1 MYNEKRCGIKMKKT
15 TKKITG
21 VLVLMVCVA
30 AIVIAGFYFISKQ
43 DKEKAEDP
51 LQPTTEVEKLLK
63 KDLESNYPET
73 PAEVVK
79 MYWRF
84 NKCMYNTSL
93 EDKDFEGLL
102 KQLRLM
108 YDEEFLAAEDNS
120 WDNMLKNF
128 KKDKEVY
135 ESDKKTISNYNV
147 EPNSEVKYGEVDGK
161 ECATVVSATLIKKKS
176 EREMVYEK
184 FMCRKDSKGDWK
196 RLGWSITKDK
206 DDIAAVTA
214 N

>member
-79 MYWRF
+79 MY
-84 NKCMYNTSL
+84 
-93 EDKDFEGLL
+93 
-102 KQLRLM
+102 
-108 YDEEFLAAEDNS
+108 
-120 WDNMLKNF
+120 
-128 KKDKEVY
+128 
-135 ESDKKTISNYNV
+135 
-147 EPNSEVKYGEVDGK
+147 
-161 ECATVVSATLIKKKS
+161 
-176 EREMVYEK
+176 
-184 FMCRKDSKGDWK
+184 
-196 RLGWSITKDK
+196 
-206 DDIAAVTA
+206 
-214 N
+214 

>member
-128 KKDKEVY
+128 PFV
-135 ESDKKTISNYNV
+135 
-147 EPNSEVKYGEVDGK
+147 
-161 ECATVVSATLIKKKS
+161 
-176 EREMVYEK
+176 
-184 FMCRKDSKGDWK
+184 
-196 RLGWSITKDK
+196 
-206 DDIAAVTA
+206 
-214 N
+214 

>member
-1 MYNEKRCGIKMKKT
+1 MKIKKT

-21 VLVLMVCVA
+21 VLILMVCVA

-43 DKEKAEDP
+43 DKDKAEDP
-51 LQPTTEVEKLLK
+51 LQPTTEVDKLLK

-79 MYWRF
+79 LYWRF

-102 KQLRLM
+102 KQLRIM

-161 ECATVVSATLIKKKS
+161 ECATVISSTLLKKKS

-196 RLGWSITKDK
+196 ILGWSITKDK

>member
-1 MYNEKRCGIKMKKT
+1 MKKT

-135 ESDKKTISNYNV
+135 ESDKKTISNCNV

-184 FMCRKDSKGDWK
+184 FMCRKDSKGEWK
-196 RLGWSITKDK
+196 ILGWSITKDK